1 MVKESKYCSHV
12 IKKLFKALQN
22 VYNTF
27 VKGDI
32 KVRDYCHVTG
42 RGTTERQF
50 ELQNSHCVSQSKKWW
65 CTTYYARTWEI

>member
-32 KVRDYCHVTG
+32 KVRDYVIYIIYILHIVTG
-42 RGTTERQF
+42 RGTA
-50 ELQNSHCVSQSKKWW
+50 H
-65 CTTYYARTWEI
+65 RTSV